1 MIMRA
6 NSEKTL
12 ARTGVYAFLVIS
24 AAFFLMPFYV
34 MVVTSLKTMD
44 EIRVTSIFALPDA
57 PTLEAWITAWNSACT
72 GLNCNGLSV
81 GFFNSVMIMV
91 PATVLSILL
100 GAVTGYALSF
110 WRPKGTE
117 LIFGI
122 LLVAA
127 FIPYQV
133 FIDPLVRMLSQVGL
147 YNSLAG
153 IVAIHVIFGMPIMV
167 LLFRNYYAGLPRDLF
182 SAARVDGGGFW
193 VIFIRLILP
202 LSPPI
207 LIVAVILQSTHIWND
222 FLFGLVFAGSDNQ
235 PMTVLLNNIVNST
248 QGEKAYNVNMAATI
262 LTAAVPLIIYLA
274 SGRWFVRGIAA
285 GAVKG

>member
-133 FIDPLVRMLSQVGL
+133 FIYPLVRMLSQVGL

>member
-1 MIMRA
+1 MRMS
-6 NSEKTL
+6 SEKTL

-57 PTLEAWITAWNSACT
+57 PTLQAWVTAWQSACT

-91 PATVLSILL
+91 PATVFSILL

-110 WRPKGTE
+110 WRPKGTG

-133 FIDPLVRMLSQVGL
+133 FIYPLVRMLSQVGL

>member
-1 MIMRA
+1 MRMS
-6 NSEKTL
+6 SEKTL

-44 EIRVTSIFALPDA
+44 EIRVTSIFALPDT
-57 PTLEAWITAWNSACT
+57 PTLQAWVTAWQSACT

-91 PATVLSILL
+91 PATVFSILL

-110 WRPKGTE
+110 WRPKGTG

-133 FIDPLVRMLSQVGL
+133 FIYPLVRMLSQVGL

>member
-1 MIMRA
+1 MA
-6 NSEKTL
+6 QNSEKNM
-12 ARTGVYAFLVIS
+12 ARIGVYAFLIVM
-24 AAFFLMPFYV
+24 AAFFLMPLYV
-34 MVVTSLKTMD
+34 MLATSLKTMD
-44 EIRVTSIFALPDA
+44 EVRASSIFSIPLK
-57 PTLEAWITAWNSACT
+57 PTLEAWQTAWSAACT
-72 GLNCNGLSV
+72 GLTCSGVSV
-81 GFFNSVMIMV
+81 GFFNSLKIMI
-91 PATVLSILL
+91 PSTALSILL

-110 WRPKGTE
+110 WRPKGAG

-133 FIDPLVRMLSQVGL
+133 FIYPLVRVLSQAGL

-153 IVAIHVIFGMPIMV
+153 IILVHVIFGLPVMV
-167 LLFRNYYAGLPRDLF
+167 LMFRNYYAGLPRDLF

-193 VIFIRLILP
+193 DIFFRLMLP

-222 FLFGLVFAGSDNQ
+222 FLFGLVFAGSENR
-235 PMTVLLNNIVNST
+235 PMTVLLNNIVNTT
-248 QGEKAYNVNMAATI
+248 QGEKAYNVDMAATI
-262 LTAAVPLIIYLA
+262 LTALVPLVIYLA

>member
-1 MIMRA
+1 MRA
-6 NSEKTL
+6 HSEKL
-12 ARTGVYAFLVIS
+12 VARTGVYAFLLIS
-24 AAFFLMPFYV
+24 ATFFLMPFYV
-34 MVVTSLKTMD
+34 MLVTSLKTMD

-57 PTLEAWITAWNSACT
+57 PTLEAWSTAWTSACT
-72 GLNCNGLSV
+72 GLNCHGLSV
-81 GFFNSVMIMV
+81 GFVNSVLIMV

-110 WRPKGTE
+110 WRPRGTE

-133 FIDPLVRMLSQVGL
+133 FIYPLVRMLSQVGL

>member
-1 MIMRA
+1 MS
-6 NSEKTL
+6 SEKTL

-57 PTLEAWITAWNSACT
+57 PTLQAWVTAWQSACT

-91 PATVLSILL
+91 PATVFSILL

-110 WRPKGTE
+110 WRPKGTG

-133 FIDPLVRMLSQVGL
+133 FIYPLVRMLSQVGL

>member
-1 MIMRA
+1 MRMS
-6 NSEKTL
+6 SEKTL
-12 ARTGVYAFLVIS
+12 ARTGVYAFLVTS

-57 PTLEAWITAWNSACT
+57 PTLQAWVTAWQSACT

-91 PATVLSILL
+91 PATVFSILL
-100 GAVTGYALSF
+100 GAVTGYSLSF
-110 WRPKGTE
+110 WRPKGTG

-133 FIDPLVRMLSQVGL
+133 FIYPLVRMLSQVGL

>member
-1 MIMRA
+1 MRMS
-6 NSEKTL
+6 SEKTL
-12 ARTGVYAFLVIS
+12 ARTGVYAFLVTS

-57 PTLEAWITAWNSACT
+57 PTLQAWVTAWQSACT

-91 PATVLSILL
+91 PATVFSILL

-110 WRPKGTE
+110 WRPKGTG

-133 FIDPLVRMLSQVGL
+133 FIYPLVRMLSQVGL

>member
-1 MIMRA
+1 MRA

-34 MVVTSLKTMD
+34 MVVTSLKKMD

-133 FIDPLVRMLSQVGL
+133 FIYPLVRMLSQVGL

>member
-1 MIMRA
+1 MA
-6 NSEKTL
+6 QKSEKHM
-12 ARTGVYAFLVIS
+12 ARIGVYAFLIAM
-24 AAFFLMPFYV
+24 AAFFLMPLYV
-34 MVVTSLKTMD
+34 MLATSLKTMD
-44 EIRVTSIFALPDA
+44 EVRASSIFAIPLK
-57 PTLEAWITAWNSACT
+57 PTLEAWQTAWSAACT
-72 GLNCNGLSV
+72 GLTCSGVSV
-81 GFFNSVMIMV
+81 GFFNSLKIMI
-91 PATVLSILL
+91 PSTALSILL

-110 WRPKGTE
+110 WRPKGAG

-133 FIDPLVRMLSQVGL
+133 FIYPLVRVLSQAGL

-153 IVAIHVIFGMPIMV
+153 IVLVHVIFGLPVMV
-167 LLFRNYYAGLPRDLF
+167 LMFRNYYAGLPRDLF

-193 VIFIRLILP
+193 DIFFRLMLP

-222 FLFGLVFAGSDNQ
+222 FLFGLVFAGSENR
-235 PMTVLLNNIVNST
+235 PMTVLLNNIVNTT
-248 QGEKAYNVNMAATI
+248 QGEKAYNVDMAATI
-262 LTAAVPLIIYLA
+262 LTALVPLVIYLA

>member
-1 MIMRA
+1 M
-6 NSEKTL
+6 
-12 ARTGVYAFLVIS
+12 
-24 AAFFLMPFYV
+24 
-34 MVVTSLKTMD
+34 
-44 EIRVTSIFALPDA
+44 
-57 PTLEAWITAWNSACT
+57 
-72 GLNCNGLSV
+72 
-81 GFFNSVMIMV
+81 
-91 PATVLSILL
+91 
-100 GAVTGYALSF
+100 
-110 WRPKGTE
+110 
-117 LIFGI
+117 
-122 LLVAA
+122 
-127 FIPYQV
+127 PYQV
-133 FIDPLVRMLSQVGL
+133 FIYPLVRMLSQVGL

>member
-1 MIMRA
+1 MRA

-133 FIDPLVRMLSQVGL
+133 FIYPLVRMLSQVGL

>member
-1 MIMRA
+1 MRA

-57 PTLEAWITAWNSACT
+57 PTLQAWVTAWQSACT

-133 FIDPLVRMLSQVGL
+133 FIYPLVRMLSQVGL

>member
-1 MIMRA
+1 MRA
-6 NSEKTL
+6 NSEKIM
-12 ARTGVYAFLVIS
+12 ARTGVYAFLVIA

-34 MVVTSLKTMD
+34 MLVTSLKTMD
-44 EIRVTSIFALPDA
+44 EIRVTSIFSLPDA
-57 PTLEAWITAWNSACT
+57 PTLEAWVTAWQSACT

-81 GFFNSVMIMV
+81 GFLNSVLIVV
-91 PATVLSILL
+91 PATALSILV

-110 WRPKGTE
+110 WRPKGAG
-117 LIFGI
+117 LIFGVLI
-122 LLVAA
+122 VAA

-133 FIDPLVRMLSQVGL
+133 FIYPLVRMLSQVGL

-153 IVAIHVIFGMPIMV
+153 IIAIHVIFGMPIMV
-167 LLFRNYYAGLPRDLF
+167 LLFRNYYAGLPIDLF

-193 VIFIRLILP
+193 VIFIKLILP

-207 LIVAVILQSTHIWND
+207 LIVAVILQSTQIWND
-222 FLFGLVFAGSDNQ
+222 FLFGLVFAGADNQ

-262 LTAAVPLIIYLA
+262 LTAAVPLTIYLA

>member
-57 PTLEAWITAWNSACT
+57 PTLQAWVTAWQSACT

-133 FIDPLVRMLSQVGL
+133 FIYPLVRMLSQVGL

>member
-1 MIMRA
+1 MSA
-6 NSEKTL
+6 KSEKMI

-44 EIRVTSIFALPDA
+44 EIRVTSIFSIPDA
-57 PTLEAWITAWNSACT
+57 PTLQAWVTAWNAACT
-72 GLNCNGLSV
+72 GLKCEGLSV
-81 GFFNSVMIMV
+81 GFFNSVLIVV

-100 GAVTGYALSF
+100 GAMTGYALSF
-110 WRPKGTE
+110 WRPKGGE
-117 LIFGI
+117 LIFGVLI
-122 LLVAA
+122 VAA

-133 FIDPLVRMLSQVGL
+133 FIYPLVRLLSQVGL

-153 IVAIHVIFGMPIMV
+153 IVAVHIIFGLPIMV

-207 LIVAVILQSTHIWND
+207 LIVAVILQTTHIWND
-222 FLFGLVFAGSDNQ
+222 FLFGLVFAGADNQ

>member
-1 MIMRA
+1 MS
-6 NSEKTL
+6 SEKTL
-12 ARTGVYAFLVIS
+12 ARTGVYAFLVTS

-57 PTLEAWITAWNSACT
+57 PTLQAWVTAWQSACT

-91 PATVLSILL
+91 PATVFSILL

-110 WRPKGTE
+110 WRPKGTG

-133 FIDPLVRMLSQVGL
+133 FIYPLVRMLSQVGL

>member
-1 MIMRA
+1 MSSK
-6 NSEKTL
+6 SEKIM
-12 ARTGVYAFLVIS
+12 ARIGVYAFLVIA

-34 MVVTSLKTMD
+34 MIVTSLKTMD
-44 EIRVTSIFALPDA
+44 EIRVTSIFAVPSA
-57 PTLEAWITAWNSACT
+57 PTLEAWITAWQSACT
-72 GLNCNGLSV
+72 GLKCNGLSV
-81 GFFNSVMIMV
+81 GFLNSVLIMV

-110 WRPKGTE
+110 WRPRGAGI
-117 LIFGI
+117 IFGVLI
-122 LLVAA
+122 VAA

-133 FIDPLVRMLSQVGL
+133 FIYPLVRMLSQVGL

-193 VIFIRLILP
+193 VIFVRLILP

>member
-1 MIMRA
+1 MRMS
-6 NSEKTL
+6 SEKTL
-12 ARTGVYAFLVIS
+12 ARTGVYAFLVTS
-24 AAFFLMPFYV
+24 AAF
-34 MVVTSLKTMD
+34 
-44 EIRVTSIFALPDA
+44 FALPDA
-57 PTLEAWITAWNSACT
+57 PTLQAWVTAWQSACT

-91 PATVLSILL
+91 PATVFSILL

-110 WRPKGTE
+110 WRPKGTG

-133 FIDPLVRMLSQVGL
+133 FIYPLVRMLSQVGL

>member
-1 MIMRA
+1 MRA

-57 PTLEAWITAWNSACT
+57 PTLQAWVTAWQSACT

-133 FIDPLVRMLSQVGL
+133 FIYPLVRMLSQVGL

-285 GAVKG
+285 CAVKG

>member
-1 MIMRA
+1 MRGK
-6 NSEKTL
+6 SEKVM

-57 PTLEAWITAWNSACT
+57 PTLQAWVTAWQSACT

-81 GFFNSVMIMV
+81 GFFNSVLIMV

-110 WRPKGTE
+110 WRPKGSQ

-133 FIDPLVRMLSQVGL
+133 FIYPLVRMLSQVGL

-193 VIFIRLILP
+193 VIFVRLILP

-262 LTAAVPLIIYLA
+262 LTAAVPLTIYLA